1 MLTGAYPRDTRTHST
16 AFQFYHL
23 ELFLFHK
30 KRKDMLDLLLK
41 NSSLADFIFVLVIL
55 DFRDNFYTKILNNL
69 ILIFGANTNKYLVVL
84 S

>member
-1 MLTGAYPRDTRTHST
+1 
-16 AFQFYHL
+16 
-23 ELFLFHK
+23 
-30 KRKDMLDLLLK
+30 MLDLLLK